1 MAVDEQL
8 LAQAKLAEERLI
20 DAEQDVEVA
29 RAEFHR
35 AVRRLHLHGAS
46 LRELAGALQLSHQ
59 RVHQIVE
66 AAGGARRWRRRER
79 TPPELTCSF
88 CARPQRKTRKLV
100 AGPGVY
106 ICEACVATADS
117 VITSGRNEHTAIGT
131 VEAVPASSRARP
143 CSFCGKHRH
152 HVSGLA
158 TTVDN
163 PHGKLDT
170 DAAICSEC
178 LTLCRE
184 IHAEQLT

>member
-1 MAVDEQL
+1 LDERL
-8 LAQAKLAEERLI
+8 LEEARQAEGRLI
-20 DAEQDVEVA
+20 DAEHDAEVA

-46 LRELAGALQLSHQ
+46 LRELAHALRVSHQ

-79 TPPELTCSF
+79 TTLELNCSF
-88 CARPQRKTRKLV
+88 CGRAQRKTRKLV

-106 ICEACVATADS
+106 ICEACVERAAS
-117 VITSGRNEHTAIGT
+117 VIASGQSDQTALGPLT
-131 VEAVPASSRARP
+131 PVPPAEKGRR

-152 HVSGLA
+152 QLSGLA

-163 PHGKLDT
+163 PHGKLNT
-170 DAAICSEC
+170 DAAICSDC

>member
-1 MAVDEQL
+1 MDERL
-8 LAQAKLAEERLI
+8 LEEARQAEGRLI
-20 DAEQDVEVA
+20 DAEHGAEVA

-46 LRELAGALQLSHQ
+46 LRELADALQLSHQ

-79 TPPELTCSF
+79 TTLELHCSF
-88 CARPQRKTRKLV
+88 CGRAQRKTRKLV
-100 AGPGVY
+100 AGPDVY
-106 ICEACVATADS
+106 ICESCVERAAS
-117 VITSGRNEHTAIGT
+117 VIASGRSDQTT
-131 VEAVPASSRARP
+131 LSPLTPVPPAEKSRR

-152 HVSGLA
+152 QLSGLA
-158 TTVDN
+158 TTEHN
-163 PHGKLDT
+163 PHGKLNT
-170 DAAICSEC
+170 DAAICSDC

>member
-1 MAVDEQL
+1 MDERL
-8 LAQAKLAEERLI
+8 LEEARQAEGRLI
-20 DAEQDVEVA
+20 DAEHDAEVA

-46 LRELAGALQLSHQ
+46 LRELADALQLSHQ

-79 TPPELTCSF
+79 TTLELNCSF
-88 CARPQRKTRKLV
+88 CGRAQRKTRKLV

-106 ICEACVATADS
+106 ICESCVERAAS
-117 VITSGRNEHTAIGT
+117 VIASGRSDQTALGPLT
-131 VEAVPASSRARP
+131 PVPPVEKGRR

-152 HVSGLA
+152 QLSGLA
-158 TTVDN
+158 TTEHN
-163 PHGKLDT
+163 PHGKLNT
-170 DAAICSEC
+170 DAAICSDC

>member
-1 MAVDEQL
+1 VDVDKQL
-8 LAQAKLAEERLI
+8 LAQAKLAEERLL
-20 DAEQDVEVA
+20 DAEHDAEVA

-35 AVRRLHLHGAS
+35 AVRRLHLRGAS
-46 LRELAGALQLSHQ
+46 LRELADELQLSHQ

-66 AAGGARRWRRRER
+66 AAGGARRWRRRKR
-79 TPPELTCSF
+79 TPPELNCSF

-106 ICEACVATADS
+106 ICEACVTAADS
-117 VITSGRNEHTAIGT
+117 VIATERSERTGIGT
-131 VEAVPASSRARP
+131 LEAVAATARARR

-152 HVSGLA
+152 RVSGLA
-158 TTVDN
+158 TTLDN
-163 PHGKLDT
+163 PHGKLGT

>member
-1 MAVDEQL
+1 MDEKL
-8 LAQAKLAEERLI
+8 LEEARQAQGRLI
-20 DAEQDVEVA
+20 DAEHDAEVA

-46 LRELAGALQLSHQ
+46 LRELANALQLSHQ

-79 TPPELTCSF
+79 TTLELNCSF
-88 CARPQRKTRKLV
+88 CGRAQRKTRKLV

-106 ICEACVATADS
+106 ICESCVERAAS
-117 VITSGRNEHTAIGT
+117 VITSGQSDQTTLGPLT
-131 VEAVPASSRARP
+131 LVPAAEKSRR

-152 HVSGLA
+152 QISGLA
-158 TTVDN
+158 TTIHN
-163 PHGKLDT
+163 PRGKLNT
-170 DAAICSEC
+170 DAAICSDC

>member
-1 MAVDEQL
+1 MDERL
-8 LAQAKLAEERLI
+8 LEEARQAEGRLI
-20 DAEQDVEVA
+20 DAEHGAEVA

-46 LRELAGALQLSHQ
+46 LRELADALQFSHQ

-79 TPPELTCSF
+79 TALELHCSF
-88 CARPQRKTRKLV
+88 CGRAQRKTRKLV
-100 AGPGVY
+100 TGPGVY
-106 ICEACVATADS
+106 ICEKCVERAAS
-117 VITSGRNEHTAIGT
+117 VIASGRSDQTALGPLT
-131 VEAVPASSRARP
+131 PVPASEKGRR

-152 HVSGLA
+152 QLSGLA
-158 TTVDN
+158 TTVNN
-163 PHGKLDT
+163 PHGKLNA
-170 DAAICSEC
+170 DAAVCSDC

>member
-1 MAVDEQL
+1 LDEWL
-8 LAQAKLAEERLI
+8 LEEARQARGYLI
-20 DAEQDVEVA
+20 DAEHDAEVA

-46 LRELAGALQLSHQ
+46 LLQLSHQ

-79 TPPELTCSF
+79 TTLELHCSF
-88 CARPQRKTRKLV
+88 CGRAQRKTRKLV
-100 AGPGVY
+100 AGPDVY
-106 ICEACVATADS
+106 ICESCVERAAS
-117 VITSGRNEHTAIGT
+117 VIASGRSDQTT
-131 VEAVPASSRARP
+131 LSPLTPVPPAEKSRR

-152 HVSGLA
+152 QLSGLA
-158 TTVDN
+158 TAEHN
-163 PHGKLDT
+163 PHGKLNT
-170 DAAICSEC
+170 DAAICSDC

>member
-1 MAVDEQL
+1 MDERL
-8 LAQAKLAEERLI
+8 LEEARQAEGRLI
-20 DAEQDVEVA
+20 DAEHDAEVA

-46 LRELAGALQLSHQ
+46 LRELADALELSHQ

-79 TPPELTCSF
+79 TTLELNCSF
-88 CARPQRKTRKLV
+88 CGRVQRKTRKLV

-106 ICEACVATADS
+106 ICESCVERAAS
-117 VITSGRNEHTAIGT
+117 VIASGRSDQTALGPLT
-131 VEAVPASSRARP
+131 PVPASEKGRR
-143 CSFCGKHRH
+143 CIFCGKHRYQ
-152 HVSGLA
+152 VTGLA

-163 PHGKLDT
+163 PHGKLNT
-170 DAAICSEC
+170 DAAICSDC